1 MRLGLPLGRGSDRGW
16 DRLRLLLEVFESTI
30 GSFLVALVT
39 LVAIK
44 SSAIRLSDLF
54 RKHGGRRLVE
64 ILYAGVVNLVHELC
78 LPEMQLVLRWRS
90 ATLAR
95 PFGSVFTLHSNLK
108 VINRELSFN
117 Y

>member
-44 SSAIRLSDLF
+44 SSTIRLSDLF

-64 ILYAGVVNLVHELC
+64 ILYDGVVNLVHELS
-78 LPEMQLVLRWRS
+78 LPEVQLVL
-90 ATLAR
+90 
-95 PFGSVFTLHSNLK
+95 
-108 VINRELSFN
+108 
-117 Y
+117 